1 MRKLEVGKRYCYT
14 YSAYTYFRADGG
26 GKRTIPPET
35 VRFTITS
42 LEKNR
47 VFFDYD
53 NGVSSNAVLDCPFI
67 EKCVAE

>member
-1 MRKLEVGKRYCYT
+1 MTKLIVGKRYCYI
-14 YSAYTYFRADGG
+14 YSAYTYFKAEG
-26 GKRTIPPET
+26 GKTTIPPEA

-42 LEKNR
+42 IEAGR

-67 EKCVAE
+67 ENCVAE